1 MTETEQQAPARVM
14 IPAVTPDVY
23 EALVGLTQAGADG
36 LDPIVAELVKV
47 RASQINA
54 CPFCLDM
61 HAKTARADGVT
72 QEQLD
77 VLAAWRETPF
87 FDERQRAALALCEA
101 VTLIADDRVP
111 DDVYAAAAAVYEDIE
126 LARLLT
132 TIIAINAWNR
142 LGISTGMQPA
152 PRA

>member
-1 MTETEQQAPARVM
+1 MTETDLLKRPRVM

-23 EALVGLTQAGADG
+23 EALVALTQTGAEG

-47 RASQINA
+47 RASQVNA

-61 HAKTARADGVT
+61 HAKTAREAGVT

-77 VLAAWRETPF
+77 VLAAWSETPF
-87 FDERQRAALALCEA
+87 FDDRQRAALALTEA
-101 VTLIADDRVP
+101 VTLIADDHVP
-111 DDVYAAAAAVYEDIE
+111 DDVYAAAAAVFDDVE

-142 LGISTGMQPA
+142 LGIASGMQPRPA
-152 PRA
+152 A